1 MSKLLMAG
9 VNVEGV
15 VRRTL
20 TKEEGKR
27 GKKGRGEED

>member
-20 TKEEGKR
+20 TINLSVTGNGGPYQR
-27 GKKGRGEED
+27 